1 MRAVVGLLLLGAL
14 CLGAAEWQG
23 RLTRQAHEQRET
35 RAGIPLPGA
44 THVPGEEGWA
54 LLVLGAESQ
63 ALPLAELERSRR
75 DAEGR
80 SPSEPEPRSGEP
92 LPPTTEDDEGSLT
105 GGEPGGTIPLLRTH
119 RVRAGETLG
128 QICIDEY
135 GTQRDGLPEA
145 VARFNG
151 LSDPGQIREGQEL
164 VLPDRARLAG
174 PR

>member
-1 MRAVVGLLLLGAL
+1 MLGLLLLGAL

-44 THVPGEEGWA
+44 THVPGEDGWA

-63 ALPLAELERSRR
+63 ALPLAELERSRGKTQ
-75 DAEGR
+75 A
-80 SPSEPEPRSGEP
+80 SPAGGPEPRGRGP
-92 LPPTTEDDEGSLT
+92 LSPTAPDSPAPLTTERPDE
-105 GGEPGGTIPLLRTH
+105 PIAPLRTH

-128 QICIDEY
+128 QICIDVY
-135 GTQRDGLPEA
+135 GTQRNGLPEA

-151 LSDPGQIREGQEL
+151 LAEPGEIREGQEL
-164 VLPDRARLAG
+164 LLPDRARLEG

>member
-1 MRAVVGLLLLGAL
+1 MRAVLGLLLLGAL

-44 THVPGEEGWA
+44 THVPGEDGWA

-63 ALPLAELERSRR
+63 ALPLAELERSRGKTP
-75 DAEGR
+75 AGAA
-80 SPSEPEPRSGEP
+80 SGPEPRGRGA
-92 LPPTTEDDEGSLT
+92 LPPTTPDSPAPFATERP
-105 GGEPGGTIPLLRTH
+105 GEPIAPLRTH

-128 QICIDEY
+128 QICIDVY
-135 GTQRDGLPEA
+135 GTQRNGLPEA

-151 LSDPGQIREGQEL
+151 LAEPGEIREGQEL
-164 VLPDRARLAG
+164 LLPDRARLEG

>member
-1 MRAVVGLLLLGAL
+1 MLGLLLLGAL

-44 THVPGEEGWA
+44 THVPGEDGWA

-63 ALPLAELERSRR
+63 ALPLAELERSRGKTQ
-75 DAEGR
+75 ASAAGG
-80 SPSEPEPRSGEP
+80 SEPRGRGP
-92 LPPTTEDDEGSLT
+92 LSPTAPDSPAPLAIERPDD
-105 GGEPGGTIPLLRTH
+105 PIAPLRTH

-128 QICIDEY
+128 QICIDVY
-135 GTQRDGLPEA
+135 GTHRNGLPEA

-151 LSDPGQIREGQEL
+151 LSDPGQIHEGQEL
-164 VLPDRARLAG
+164 VLPDRARLEG
-174 PR
+174 LR